1 MATQDIATLSQH
13 VINLMP
19 QKKPFLFIDRITEID
34 NDGITSEFY
43 FDPSLDFYRG
53 HFPGHPVTPGVI
65 LIEAMA
71 QTGVVAHGVWH
82 MLMENEKNPESVI
95 GATTSLFTETQA
107 EFLKTVPPGSKV
119 KIIGKKDYFRRGKI
133 KATATVFLEDGTIA
147 ATATLCGM
155 GVKL

>member
-1 MATQDIATLSQH
+1 MTTQDMTALSNQ

-19 QKKPFLFIDRITEID
+19 QKKPFLFIDRITAID
-34 NDGITSEFY
+34 SEGITAEYY

-95 GATTSLFTETQA
+95 GATTSLFTETHA
-107 EFLKTVPPGSKV
+107 EFLKTVPPGSRV
-119 KIIGKKDYFRRGKI
+119 KIVGKKEYFRRGKI
-133 KATATVFLEDGTIA
+133 KANATVFLEDGTIA

>member
-1 MATQDIATLSQH
+1 MNTLDIATISTH

-19 QKKPFLFIDRITEID
+19 QKKPFLFIDQ
-34 NDGITSEFY
+34 ITSIDKDNIAAEFF
-43 FDPSLDFYRG
+43 FDHNLDFYKG

-71 QTGVVAHGVWH
+71 QTAVVAHGVWH
-82 MLMENEKNPESVI
+82 MLQESEKNPESEI

-107 EFLKTVPPGSKV
+107 EFLKTVPPGSRV
-119 KIIGKKDYFRRGKI
+119 KIVGKKVYFRRGKI
-133 KATATVFLEDGTIA
+133 KSTATVFLEDGTIA